1 MKLFAPFDIFIAI
14 FVICAFVFV
23 GAKHLLPFYLNG
35 DDFFWAKNV
44 LPLHSA
50 DKFLIF
56 ADGERIEI
64 PLSRDTTIILNSVKI
79 VLQNQTAQI
88 VKSECRNQICAAMGT
103 ISSNGQIV
111 CVPNRVM
118 VSIHRRNINAPRI
131 DVYAN

>member
-14 FVICAFVFV
+14 FVICAFFV
-23 GAKHLLPFYLNG
+23 GAKHFLP
-35 DDFFWAKNV
+35 
-44 LPLHSA
+44 SQMS

-64 PLSRDTTIILNSVKI
+64 PLSCDTVIIHNSVKI
-79 VLQNQTAQI
+79 ILQNQTAQI
-88 VKSECRNQICAAMGT
+88 VKSECRNQICAAMGV

-118 VSIHRRNINAPRI
+118 VSIHKRNTGTPRI
-131 DVYAN
+131 DVYVD